1 MSKFAEHTS
10 VPIDRSRAEVERLI
24 QRYGCSRFG
33 VMNEADGSAM
43 VYFEH
48 QGRQLQIPVKMPP
61 KAKYRVEK
69 EWDQERR
76 RRWRVLVLTLKAM
89 LEAVASK
96 LLTFDQ
102 AFLAHIVIPG
112 TSKTLGDTILPKL
125 DALYSGQL
133 ALPPAFL
140 SET

>member
-1 MSKFAEHTS
+1 MTKFAEHTS

-61 KAKYRVEK
+61 MAKYRVEK
-69 EWDQERR
+69 
-76 RRWRVLVLTLKAM
+76 
-89 LEAVASK
+89 
-96 LLTFDQ
+96 
-102 AFLAHIVIPG
+102 
-112 TSKTLGDTILPKL
+112 
-125 DALYSGQL
+125 
-133 ALPPAFL
+133 
-140 SET
+140 